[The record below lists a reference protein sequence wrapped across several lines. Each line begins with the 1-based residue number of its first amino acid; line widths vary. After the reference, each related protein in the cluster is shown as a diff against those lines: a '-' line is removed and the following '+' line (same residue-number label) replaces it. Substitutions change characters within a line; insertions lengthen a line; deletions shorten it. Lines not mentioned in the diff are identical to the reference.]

1 MCSRNRANRLS
12 LARRASG
19 TLAALLAVTFLAPA
33 IAVRAQSGSQDI
45 GRQMEQ
51 EYGVVGTDT
60 REGRDANALL
70 DRAVDRILEGV
81 NKNKK
86 KKKAFQLKSAKLLGG
101 RSEKHDKII
110 NAFAL
115 PDGRIY
121 VTLGLVRALANSSEP
136 EDELGFVVGH
146 EVTHVTE
153 KHSSNQQ
160 SKAVQ
165 AGLLGILLGAV
176 TRNKTIAQ
184 AAGVGA
190 TAYVSSFGR
199 KDEYAADKGGLIAM
213 SKTGY
218 DLDAAVSMLKRL
230 QSKGEDSNKT
240 FNGWFGSHPLTSNR
254 IEKMQEMIADIRAGR
269 TPNADDDNDGSDRR
283 SLRRRNRDQ

>member
-1 MCSRNRANRLS
+1 MRSRNGKV
-12 LARRASG
+12 RASRFMM
-19 TLAALLAVTFLAPA
+19 ALLAVTFFAPA
-33 IAVRAQSGSQDI
+33 TMVRAQSSNQDI
-45 GRQMEQ
+45 GRQMEK

-60 REGRDANALL
+60 REGQEVNALM
-70 DRAVDRILEGV
+70 DRTVERILDGV

-86 KKKAFQLKSAKLLGG
+86 KKKAFQLKSAKILGG
-101 RSEKHDKII
+101 ASAKHDKII

-121 VTLGLVRALANSSEP
+121 VTLGLIRALENSSMP

-153 KHSSNQQ
+153 KHSQAQQ
-160 SKAVQ
+160 GKAVQ
-165 AGLLGILLGAV
+165 AGLLSILLGAV

-199 KDEYAADKGGLIAM
+199 KDEYHADRGGLIAM

-218 DLDAAVSMLKRL
+218 DLDAAISMLKRL
-230 QSKGEDSNKT
+230 QSKGEEQNKT
-240 FNGWFGSHPLTSNR
+240 LNGWFGSHPLTSTR
-254 IEKMQEMIADIRAGR
+254 IAKMQEMIADIRAGR
-269 TPNADDDNDGSDRR
+269 TPNVDDDNSDERAEKR
-283 SLRRRNRDQ
+283 ALRRRERQNLR

>member
-1 MCSRNRANRLS
+1 M
-12 LARRASG
+12 
-19 TLAALLAVTFLAPA
+19 AALLAVTVFAPA
-33 IAVRAQSGSQDI
+33 TMARAQSSSQDI
-45 GRQMEQ
+45 GRQMEK

-60 REGRDANALL
+60 REGQEVNALM
-70 DRAVDRILEGV
+70 DRTVERILQGV

-86 KKKAFQLKSAKLLGG
+86 KKKSFELKSAKILGG
-101 RSEKHDKII
+101 RSAKHDKII

-121 VTLGLVRALANSSEP
+121 VTLGLIRALENSSMP

-146 EVTHVTE
+146 EVTHVTD
-153 KHSSNQQ
+153 KHSANQQ
-160 SKAVQ
+160 GKAVQ
-165 AGLLGILLGAV
+165 AGLLSILLGAV

-199 KDEYAADKGGLIAM
+199 KDEYNADRGGLIAM

-218 DLDAAVSMLKRL
+218 DLDAAVSMLRRL
-230 QSKGEDSNKT
+230 QSKGEEQNKT
-240 FNGWFGSHPLTSNR
+240 VNGWFGSHPLTSTR
-254 IEKMQEMIADIRAGR
+254 IEKMQEMIADLKAGR
-269 TPNADDDNDGSDRR
+269 SPNPDDDNSEERAEKR
-283 SLRRRNRDQ
+283 ALRRRERQNLR

>member
-1 MCSRNRANRLS
+1 MFNRNGKT
-12 LARRASG
+12 RASR
-19 TLAALLAVTFLAPA
+19 TMAALLAVTCLAPA
-33 IAVRAQSGSQDI
+33 TMAHAQSRSQDI

-60 REGRDANALL
+60 REGREVNALL
-70 DRAVDRILEGV
+70 DRTVERILDGV

-86 KKKAFQLKSAKLLGG
+86 KKKAFQLKSAKILGG
-101 RSEKHDKII
+101 ASAKHDKII

-121 VTLGLVRALANSSEP
+121 VTLGLIRALENSSMP

-153 KHSSNQQ
+153 KHSANQQ

-176 TRNKTIAQ
+176 TRNRTIAQ

-199 KDEYAADKGGLIAM
+199 KDEYHADRGGLIAM

-218 DLDAAVSMLKRL
+218 DLDAAVSMLRRL
-230 QSKGEDSNKT
+230 QSKGEEQNKT
-240 FNGWFGSHPLTSNR
+240 INGWFGSHPLTSTR
-254 IEKMQEMIADIRAGR
+254 IAKMQEMIEDIRAGR
-269 TPNADDDNDGSDRR
+269 TPDPDDDNDGSDRR
-283 SLRRRNRDQ
+283 SLRRRERQNLR